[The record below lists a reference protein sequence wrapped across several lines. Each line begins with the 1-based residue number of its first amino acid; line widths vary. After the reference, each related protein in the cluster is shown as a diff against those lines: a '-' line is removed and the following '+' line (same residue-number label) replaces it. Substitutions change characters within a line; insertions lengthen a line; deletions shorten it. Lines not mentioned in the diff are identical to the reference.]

1 MTLRAN
7 GGRGGHAVLKRFYM
21 DNKKFITR
29 NGKHFTLGTWI
40 RAVQQG
46 QTAPNVLHDTNEMCT
61 QEQIAA
67 FEAALDWVP
76 MILGDGQTV
85 GSL

>member
-7 GGRGGHAVLKRFYM
+7 GGRGGHAVLKRIYM

-29 NGKHFTLGTWI
+29 KGKHLTLGTWI
-40 RAVQQG
+40 RAVRQG
-46 QTAPNVLHDTNEMCT
+46 QTAPEAAEALQMLHDVNETCT

-67 FEAALDWVP
+67 LEAALDW
-76 MILGDGQTV
+76 
-85 GSL
+85 

>member
-1 MTLRAN
+1 
-7 GGRGGHAVLKRFYM
+7 M
-21 DNKKFITR
+21 DNTKFTTR

-46 QTAPNVLHDTNEMCT
+46 QTAPKAAEALQLLHDMNETCT

-67 FEAALDWVP
+67 LEAALDW
-76 MILGDGQTV
+76 
-85 GSL
+85 

>member
-1 MTLRAN
+1 MALCAI
-7 GGRGGHAVLKRFYM
+7 GGRGGHAVLKRFDM

-46 QTAPNVLHDTNEMCT
+46 RQPQKQLKQFGCS
-61 QEQIAA
+61 
-67 FEAALDWVP
+67 
-76 MILGDGQTV
+76 MI
-85 GSL
+85 